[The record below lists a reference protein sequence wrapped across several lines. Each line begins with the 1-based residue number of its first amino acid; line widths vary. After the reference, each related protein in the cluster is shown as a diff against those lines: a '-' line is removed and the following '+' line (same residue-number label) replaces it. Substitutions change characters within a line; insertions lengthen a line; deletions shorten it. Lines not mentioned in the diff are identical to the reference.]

1 MREQRGESKRHMRID
16 LQHNTAKH
24 AFLSRLGCRNWQV
37 LWSAS
42 HGAQYESSLTSFFP
56 MISFNSFVF
65 TVWPSSSAL
74 KLNLLHLFQR
84 TDVVSGDNEISVFYR
99 AQ

>member
-1 MREQRGESKRHMRID
+1 MREQRGERDTWID
-16 LQHNTAKH
+16 LQHNAAKH

-42 HGAQYESSLTSFFP
+42 HGAQYDSSLTSFFP

-65 TVWPSSSAL
+65 IVWPSSSAL

-84 TDVVSGDNEISVFYR
+84 TDVVDGDNEIAGFFYR

>member
-1 MREQRGESKRHMRID
+1 MWRD
-16 LQHNTAKH
+16 LKLNTAKH

-42 HGAQYESSLTSFFP
+42 HGAQYDSSLTPFFQ

-65 TVWPSSSAL
+65 IVWPSSSAL
-74 KLNLLHLFQR
+74 KLNALHLFQG
-84 TDVVSGDNEISVFYR
+84 TDVVDGDNEASVFLPCTIASGLR
-99 AQ
+99 V